1 MQLVLSLFSGAGLL
15 DKAFKEKGFC
25 VVSAG
30 DIILNHDVRE
40 FTGIKNR
47 FDGIIGGSPCQDFS
61 KANRNRT
68 VLDLTYGLEMIEEF
82 KRIVKECNPTWWLL
96 ENVST
101 VPDVKIEGYTYQRID
116 INQAWYSNT
125 NRLRHIQFGS
135 RYADC
140 YLHFDRKSVTDQEVK
155 KCAMASDDRTFKEL
169 LALQDLPLDLDYPD
183 FTVKGKKKLV
193 GNGVPLSIGRVLA
206 NAVFDVTVPGNKT
219 LCDLAALKRCK
230 CDCKRIVTHR
240 GDFYDYSCR
249 KRYSI
254 KKRKSIAFEKGLHP
268 LG

>member
-40 FTGIKNR
+40 FTGVKNR

-101 VPDVKIEGYTYQRID
+101 VPDVKIDGYTYQRID

-140 YLHFDRKSVTDQEVK
+140 YLHFERKNVTDREIK
-155 KCAMASDDRTFKEL
+155 SCAMASDDRTFKEL
-169 LALQDLPLDLDYPD
+169 LVLQDLPLDLDYPD

-206 NAVFDVTVPGNKT
+206 NSVFDVTDSLKNDNFDVTDPGQ
-219 LCDLAALKRCK
+219 KRCK

-240 GDFYDYSCR
+240 GDYYDYSCR
-249 KRYSI
+249 KRHSI
-254 KKRKSIAFEKGLHP
+254 KNKKLV
-268 LG
+268 